1 MADPKS
7 SFRCANTEGEV
18 ATHCAGVHSALA
30 HPVRVAGFVDGN
42 GEVSTFAG
50 RRATADGEVP
60 RPGGRGGDHGRPRA
74 MKRWYVVHTHPR
86 GERLA
91 AVNLRRQGLGPY
103 LPQYLKRRC
112 HARRTEWIPAPL
124 FPGYLFVAMDV
135 ETVRWRAIHSTVGV
149 RYLVCHGDWPAPVPA
164 GIVEEVQAREDEQ
177 GLVAMDT
184 PPPFEK
190 GEQVRITAG
199 AFCDQVGLFDCATD
213 NERIIVLL
221 ELLGRH
227 VKVRLPPDAVAV
239 YA

>member
-1 MADPKS
+1 
-7 SFRCANTEGEV
+7 
-18 ATHCAGVHSALA
+18 
-30 HPVRVAGFVDGN
+30 
-42 GEVSTFAG
+42 
-50 RRATADGEVP
+50 
-60 RPGGRGGDHGRPRA
+60 
-74 MKRWYVVHTHPR
+74 MKRWYVVHTHSR

-91 AVNLRRQGLGPY
+91 AINLRRQGMDAY
-103 LPQYLKRRC
+103 LPQYLKRRR
-112 HARRTEWIPAPL
+112 HARRTQWIPAPL

-177 GLVAMDT
+177 GLVAIDT
-184 PPPFEK
+184 PPPFEE
-190 GEQVRITAG
+190 GEMVRITAG

-227 VKVRLPPDAVAV
+227 VKVRLPLDAVGI